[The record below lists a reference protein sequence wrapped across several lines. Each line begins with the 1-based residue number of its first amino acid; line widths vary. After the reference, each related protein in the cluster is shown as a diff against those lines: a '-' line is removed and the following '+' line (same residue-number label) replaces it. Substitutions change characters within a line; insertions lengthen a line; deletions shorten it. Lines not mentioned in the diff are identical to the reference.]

1 MQVYNLSPPISLV
14 VVFLRGSAT
23 VSEQRDQQSCY
34 MPRWKSS
41 SRRAETSDMTSREY
55 LMRVLLLVSLLLAVR
70 CSQDTV
76 MLYSTIGGDALLPCI
91 SPVPLNCASITWTF
105 YQQGPWRYTEE
116 VSEGRVKADSD
127 KSGRLAI
134 APNCSL
140 ALRGLVVDD
149 VGSYNC
155 MAHGQSITAVY
166 VSLLG
171 VTSPSAVT
179 ELQPGGR
186 LALSCIL
193 FTYYD
198 ALLCVPHATE
208 FNLTWAA
215 EDGAVLRNDTRH
227 ELISGTSCN
236 ITLVIELKR
245 EDNNRMWRCQVS
257 GRENSRSAF
266 LDFTSPFV
274 FQKPPSSSIDDPV
287 QLPVSRIA
295 LCVALPVMVLIVG
308 FFTWRQGL
316 KRAKASA

>member
-1 MQVYNLSPPISLV
+1 MSNKC
-14 VVFLRGSAT
+14 GSSIT
-23 VSEQRDQQSCY
+23 
-34 MPRWKSS
+34 
-41 SRRAETSDMTSREY
+41 
-55 LMRVLLLVSLLLAVR
+55 LR

-198 ALLCVPHATE
+198 SMSICGSRTVYVGLSQH
-208 FNLTWAA
+208 
-215 EDGAVLRNDTRH
+215 LRCEEHVTQCNTVAHSHVIRPRRH